1 MTQSPYRKRLDAF
14 RRRLR
19 EKTPCD
25 AAWISQPHNR
35 RYLSGFKADDPQIN
49 ESSGSLLI
57 DGNRCL
63 LLTDS
68 RYLVQARDEAPD
80 FEVVEVKNGIYTL
93 LPSLLREMAIGHLGF
108 EEDQVTWGLY
118 RKVSQAIDGTVSVSL
133 TPLGGL
139 VEAMREVKDSDEIA
153 AMEASGKLIGSIVN
167 ELIENLKPGLTE
179 RKVAWMMEGMA
190 AEAGAEGVAFPPIV
204 ASGPNGALPHAVP
217 SDRRLQSGEPIV
229 LDMGVRLD
237 GYCSDMT
244 RTVFL
249 GEPDQVFRRVYS
261 VVRQAQL
268 AGLREVRP
276 GVQSDHPDST
286 ARRIIAEAGYGPFFG
301 HALGHGVGLAIHEG
315 PRLSP
320 LRPVTLE
327 KGMIVTVEPGIYL
340 PGKGGVRLEE
350 MVLIEAG
357 GARILTP
364 NARYY
369 DFQG

>member
-1 MTQSPYRKRLDAF
+1 MTDSPYKKRLDIF
-14 RRRLR
+14 RSRLR

-25 AAWISQPHNR
+25 AAWISEPHNR
-35 RYLSGFKADDPQIN
+35 RYLSGFRADDPQIN

-57 DGNRCL
+57 DATRCL

-68 RYLVQARDEAPD
+68 RYVLQAQDEAPD
-80 FEVVEVKNGIYTL
+80 FEIIEVKNGVHNL
-93 LPSLLREMAIGHLGF
+93 LPSLLLEMGAGLLGF
-108 EEDQVTWGLY
+108 EEDQVTWGLHH
-118 RKVSQAIDGTVSVSL
+118 KVSQALDGKVSGGLS
-133 TPLGGL
+133 PLGGL

-153 AMEASGKLIGSIVN
+153 AMEASGKLIASIVT

-179 RKVAWMMEGMA
+179 RKVAWTMEGMA
-190 AEAGAEGVAFPPIV
+190 AEAGADGVAFPPIV
-204 ASGPNGALPHAVP
+204 ASGSNGALPHAVP
-217 SDRRLQSGEPIV
+217 ADRRLQPGEPIV
-229 LDMGVRLD
+229 LDMGVRLN

-249 GEPDQVFRRVYS
+249 GEAEPEFRKVYS
-261 VVRQAQL
+261 IVREAQL
-268 AGLREVRP
+268 AGLKEVRP
-276 GVQSDHPDST
+276 GVRSDLPDAA
-286 ARRIIAEAGYGPFFG
+286 ARRIIADAGYGPFFG
-301 HALGHGVGLAIHEG
+301 HALGHGVGLATHEG

-327 KGMIVTVEPGIYL
+327 EGMVVTVEPGIYL

-364 NARYY
+364 ESHYY
-369 DFQG
+369 DFRG